1 MRGGCGARLALPAT
15 SRPDWALFGEYPAQ
29 VWAAVHPDDVAAF
42 DRAAQEAQVPAY
54 YVGNSGGEVL
64 EIESLPPL
72 SLSLLVHAFANQSP
86 HVRS

>member
-1 MRGGCGARLALPAT
+1 M
-15 SRPDWALFGEYPAQ
+15 
-29 VWAAVHPDDVAAF
+29 AAF

-54 YVGNSGGEVL
+54 YAGNSGGEVL

-72 SLSLLVHAFANQSP
+72 SLSLLIHAFANQSP